1 MKKQVTVQLTEFWVP
16 VALRLNGGLRRM
28 QAPDVP
34 GQFQRRMAALVVAM
48 ANPRGRVHLAAEN
61 GSGGTLRGL
70 PELARS
76 GWTCPGTGTA
86 ITGPRD
92 SL

>member
-1 MKKQVTVQLTEFWVP
+1 
-16 VALRLNGGLRRM
+16 M

-34 GQFQRRMAALVVAM
+34 GQFQRRMAALVVAT

-86 ITGPRD
+86 ISGPATPYNGKLRLVSASSD
-92 SL
+92 FPAS